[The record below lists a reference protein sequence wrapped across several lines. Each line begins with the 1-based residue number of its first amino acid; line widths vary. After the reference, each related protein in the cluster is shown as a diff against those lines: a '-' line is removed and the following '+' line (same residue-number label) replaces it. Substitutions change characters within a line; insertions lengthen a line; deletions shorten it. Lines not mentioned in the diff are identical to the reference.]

1 MRKSIKKVEKPVF
14 FDLLMKF
21 NQNCKVVFV
30 RDSDNNY
37 IDMDNVYY
45 VENGASDDEV
55 DSDEDEDSDYDD
67 DEDSDLMEDSDD
79 GNSLN
84 DDDIQMLD

>member
-1 MRKSIKKVEKPVF
+1 MRKSIKEVEMPAF

-21 NQNCKVVFV
+21 NQNCKVVLA
-30 RDSDNNY
+30 RDSENNY
-37 IDMDNVYY
+37 IDMYNVYY
-45 VENGASDDEV
+45 VENGARDDEV
-55 DSDEDEDSDYDD
+55 DSDEDEDSDYDN
-67 DEDSDLMEDSDD
+67 DEDSDLMDDSDD